1 MKPAGVQTL
10 RSTFV
15 ALPHLLNTQRNARRR
30 DPEYTNTQESDASVI
45 RTCSANAPTHNPF
58 GPPAPVDIQLGAA
71 GWLSGFLVAYAAAW
85 PAEAHGVWSG

>member
-30 DPEYTNTQESDASVI
+30 DPEYTNTQESDGSVI
-45 RTCSANAPTHNPF
+45 TLQTHRHTPPRTLRPVNVPL
-58 GPPAPVDIQLGAA
+58 GPAA
-71 GWLSGFLVAYAAAW
+71 WLSGLLVADADA
-85 PAEAHGVWSG
+85 VLMLQRNT

>member
-30 DPEYTNTQESDASVI
+30 DPEYTNTQESDGSVI
-45 RTCSANAPTHNPF
+45 CTHTANTQAL
-58 GPPAPVDIQLGAA
+58 GPSIPVNIQRA
-71 GWLSGFLVAYAAAW
+71 GWPRRSRMLQHDTGRHLTQVSVGMTIR
-85 PAEAHGVWSG
+85 